1 MFMFAEDSV
10 NFCWWVGRKTAGPVS
25 MQMFKSQAFI
35 EGKSIES
42 LLAHHC
48 LSTRHF
54 YILCRESVRRVT
66 KDCICVSL
74 TVKS

>member
-1 MFMFAEDSV
+1 
-10 NFCWWVGRKTAGPVS
+10 